1 MMAEAE
7 PTQGAFRRRRWY
19 HRRDVRFVGVVA
31 ATLIAFYSY
40 GFITGP
46 DKISSALAELLSS
59 GKTRINIQVETLF
72 APEAFHISVYQDLGS
87 MRGSEGKITTL
98 HRVKPA
104 DVHTLSRKYWV
115 AKIDLAAR

>member
-1 MMAEAE
+1 MAEAV
-7 PTQGAFRRRRWY
+7 PTATAFRRRRWY

-31 ATLIAFYSY
+31 AALIIFYSH

-46 DKISSALAELLSS
+46 DKISGALAEALA
-59 GKTRINIQVETLF
+59 GGRARINIQVETLF
-72 APEAFHISVYQDLGS
+72 APEAFHMSVYQELGS
-87 MRGSEGKITTL
+87 MRGSEGKVTTL

-104 DVHTLSRKYWV
+104 DIHSLSRKYWV